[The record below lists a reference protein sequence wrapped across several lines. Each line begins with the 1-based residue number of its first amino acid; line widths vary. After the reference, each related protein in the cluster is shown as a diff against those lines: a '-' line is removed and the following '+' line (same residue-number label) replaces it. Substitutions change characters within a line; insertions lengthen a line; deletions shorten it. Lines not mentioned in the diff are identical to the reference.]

1 MLTVPNRSMVGGVA
15 HLEHLH
21 SPAHG
26 LRIIIPAS
34 GHIQTSGHL
43 LAVLPTEAPRPAQV
57 FGPSQDGLIRE
68 GKPPVH
74 VPCTRA
80 HVLLV
85 MACQDGFGDIYM
97 AGARGRLQK
106 DTYNVS
112 RLALAS
118 LQQHAAYAMLDMG
131 Q

>member
-1 MLTVPNRSMVGGVA
+1 
-15 HLEHLH
+15 
-21 SPAHG
+21 
-26 LRIIIPAS
+26 
-34 GHIQTSGHL
+34 
-43 LAVLPTEAPRPAQV
+43 
-57 FGPSQDGLIRE
+57 
-68 GKPPVH
+68 
-74 VPCTRA
+74 
-80 HVLLV
+80 